1 MDSVYARNER
11 VEPLVGPDVRLCHAS
26 CGAGVAPSLTRVTK
40 TFGHT
45 MNNRSVCVVLTA
57 IVLSAC
63 ATAYQPK
70 DTLTGG
76 FTETQLAPDAY
87 RIVFNGNSSTSKER
101 AQDFA
106 LLRAAELALSAGFP
120 FFTIQ
125 DSDNVINHSTSQGI
139 TIGMPRIE
147 ILVQFHAAKQPGLFT
162 YDSAF
167 LIHSLKTKY
176 EIK

>member
-1 MDSVYARNER
+1 
-11 VEPLVGPDVRLCHAS
+11 
-26 CGAGVAPSLTRVTK
+26 
-40 TFGHT
+40 
-45 MNNRSVCVVLTA
+45 
-57 IVLSAC
+57 
-63 ATAYQPK
+63 
-70 DTLTGG
+70 
-76 FTETQLAPDAY
+76 
-87 RIVFNGNSSTSKER
+87 VFNGNSSTSKER